1 MNGTNRPLV
10 KPKRRLVS
18 FTTYYD
24 DDDGRQI
31 SCAMLLRK
39 INATNQPLVG
49 FTTQIWMVIMMR
61 STTCAIS
68 VTPTYLLF
76 FKRNSIIVVIK
87 VNLSQTLYRMSSQF
101 ALATDSFSCKADLTV
116 VL

>member
-1 MNGTNRPLV
+1 MMMTMV
-10 KPKRRLVS
+10 
-18 FTTYYD
+18 
-24 DDDGRQI
+24 GR

-39 INATNQPLVG
+39 INATNLPLVG
-49 FTTQIWMVIMMR
+49 FTTQIWMVIMMH

-87 VNLSQTLYRMSSQF
+87 VDLYRMSSQF
-101 ALATDSFSCKADLTV
+101 ALATDSFSYKADLTV
-116 VL
+116 VSVL